1 MTVQFKSMA
10 LVTGVLLSSAFFSA
24 PASADAMVATGGYNK
39 EIHTMAMMKMI
50 DANGDHMVSVAEYKE
65 YNGTL
70 FDMLD
75 ANKDGFVDVTEWV
88 GNDGKKE
95 ISIATGG
102 YATQLRSMKM
112 MGAMDANGDHK
123 VSKPEFLTFQE
134 TVYLRMDSKSDG
146 MVDAQSW
153 LARQT
158 GNK

>member
-75 ANKDGFVDVTEWV
+75 ANKDGFVDATEWV
-88 GNDGKKE
+88 GTDGKKE

-123 VSKPEFLTFQE
+123 VSKDEFLAFQE
-134 TVYLRMDSKSDG
+134 TIYAKMDKKGDG
-146 MVDAQSW
+146 MVDAQNW

>member
-112 MGAMDANGDHK
+112 MGAMDTNGDHK
-123 VSKPEFLTFQE
+123 VSKDEFITFQE
-134 TVYLRMDSKSDG
+134 TIYAQMDKKGDG
-146 MVDAQSW
+146 MVDAQNW
-153 LARQT
+153 LAKQT
-158 GNK
+158 GN